1 MQESN
6 ITYKNLGIFLVSL
19 LLINIAV
26 GFYNSFTK
34 KNASKSLSVN
44 YIIKNT
50 KVFEKNPSDVTV
62 DYISESSEM
71 IEIFN
76 KYQFSVDNLLNNQSS
91 NLVIFSSLPKD
102 FMDIQP
108 VIERKRLFINTLIPI
123 IYSENLQILDDR
135 KKILDWWRES
145 DGENFSRDFWP
156 QWLFEL
162 SEKYE
167 SSDSNLGNLLVRV
180 DIIPISLAL
189 AQAAEESGWGTS
201 RFVME
206 GNALFGQW
214 TLSSSGGMIP
224 NERSPMKKH
233 KVKKFSTLIDGV
245 RAYALNLNTHGA
257 YRVFRLKREKARKA
271 SSVMTGIKLSKY
283 LKAYSERGLDYITT
297 IQKIIR
303 TNRLGQLDKARLRY
317 KKLDEILPW
326 FRIETQEF

>member
-19 LLINIAV
+19 LLINVAV

-34 KNASKSLSVN
+34 KKDSKGLSVN
-44 YIIKNT
+44 YVIKNT
-50 KVFEKNPSDVTV
+50 KVFEKNPSDITV

-76 KYQFSVDNLLNNQSS
+76 KYQFSVDNLLNNQSA
-91 NLVIFSSLPKD
+91 NLVIFSSLPRD

-123 IYSENLQILDDR
+123 IYSENLQILNDR

-162 SEKYE
+162 SEKYG

-189 AQAAEESGWGTS
+189 AQAAIESGWGTS
-201 RFVME
+201 RYSRE
-206 GNALFGQW
+206 GNAVYGQY
-214 TLSSSGGMIP
+214 TFDESKGLKPKDRNKNDEFFI
-224 NERSPMKKH
+224 
-233 KVKKFSTLIDGV
+233 KKFSNLSESV
-245 RAYALNLNTHGA
+245 RSYLKNINTHLAYADFREERKKLRMSGENLSGYKLVN
-257 YRVFRLKREKARKA
+257 FLKD
-271 SSVMTGIKLSKY
+271 
-283 LKAYSERGLDYITT
+283 YSERRESYIRDVKE
-297 IQKIIR
+297 IMNSNNFQKY
-303 TNRLGQLDKARLRY
+303 DKGNVLN
-317 KKLDEILPW
+317 
-326 FRIETQEF
+326 

>member
-34 KNASKSLSVN
+34 QKDPRGLSVN
-44 YIIKNT
+44 YTIKNT
-50 KVFEKNPSDVTV
+50 KVFEKDSSDVTV

-76 KYQFSVDNLLNNQSS
+76 KYKFSVDNLLNNQSA

-123 IYSENLQILDDR
+123 IYSENLQILNDR

-162 SEKYE
+162 SEKYG

-189 AQAAEESGWGTS
+189 AQAAIESGWGTS
-201 RFVME
+201 RYSRE
-206 GNALFGQW
+206 GNAVYGQY
-214 TLSSSGGMIP
+214 TFDESKGLKPKDRNKNDEFFI
-224 NERSPMKKH
+224 
-233 KVKKFSTLIDGV
+233 KKFSNLSESV
-245 RAYALNLNTHGA
+245 RSYLKNINTHLAYADFREERKKLRMSGENLSG
-257 YRVFRLKREKARKA
+257 Y
-271 SSVMTGIKLSKY
+271 KLVNF
-283 LKAYSERGLDYITT
+283 LMDYSERREFYIKDVKE
-297 IQKIIR
+297 IMSSNNFQKY
-303 TNRLGQLDKARLRY
+303 DKGNVLN
-317 KKLDEILPW
+317 
-326 FRIETQEF
+326 

>member
-6 ITYKNLGIFLVSL
+6 ITYKNLGIFLISL

-26 GFYNSFTK
+26 GFYNGFSK
-34 KNASKSLSVN
+34 KKDANNLSVN
-44 YIIKNT
+44 YTIRNT
-50 KVFEKNPSDVTV
+50 KILNSNTSDVTV

-162 SEKYE
+162 SEKYG
-167 SSDSNLGNLLVRV
+167 SSDSNLGNLLIRV

-189 AQAAEESGWGTS
+189 AQAAIESGWGTS
-201 RFVME
+201 RYSRE
-206 GNALFGQW
+206 GNAVFGQY
-214 TLSSSGGMIP
+214 TFDESKGLKPKDRNKNDEFFI
-224 NERSPMKKH
+224 
-233 KVKKFSTLIDGV
+233 KKFSNLSESV
-245 RAYALNLNTHGA
+245 RSYLKNINTHLAYADFREERKKLRMSGENLSGYKLVN
-257 YRVFRLKREKARKA
+257 FLKD
-271 SSVMTGIKLSKY
+271 
-283 LKAYSERGLDYITT
+283 YSERREFYIKDVKEIMSTNNF
-297 IQKIIR
+297 QKY
-303 TNRLGQLDKARLRY
+303 DKGNVLN
-317 KKLDEILPW
+317 
-326 FRIETQEF
+326 

>member
-26 GFYNSFTK
+26 GFYNGFSK
-34 KNASKSLSVN
+34 KKDAKNLSVN
-44 YIIKNT
+44 YTIKNT
-50 KVFEKNPSDVTV
+50 KIFNSNTSDVTV

-76 KYQFSVDNLLNNQSS
+76 KYEFSVDNLLNNQSS
-91 NLVIFSSLPKD
+91 NLVIFSSLPRD

-123 IYSENLQILDDR
+123 IYSENLQILNDR

-162 SEKYE
+162 SEKYG
-167 SSDSNLGNLLVRV
+167 SSDSNLGNLLIRV

-189 AQAAEESGWGTS
+189 AQAAIESGWGTS
-201 RFVME
+201 RYSRE
-206 GNALFGQW
+206 GNAVFGQY
-214 TLSSSGGMIP
+214 TFDESKGLKPKDRNKNDEFFI
-224 NERSPMKKH
+224 
-233 KVKKFSTLIDGV
+233 KKFSNLSESV
-245 RAYALNLNTHGA
+245 RSYLKNINTHLAYADFREERKKLRMSGENLSGYKLVN
-257 YRVFRLKREKARKA
+257 FLKD
-271 SSVMTGIKLSKY
+271 
-283 LKAYSERGLDYITT
+283 YSERREFYIKDVKE
-297 IQKIIR
+297 IMSSNNFQKY
-303 TNRLGQLDKARLRY
+303 DKGNVLN
-317 KKLDEILPW
+317 
-326 FRIETQEF
+326 

>member
-19 LLINIAV
+19 LLINVAV

-34 KNASKSLSVN
+34 KKDSKGLSVN
-44 YIIKNT
+44 YVIKNT
-50 KVFEKNPSDVTV
+50 KVFEKNPSDITV

-76 KYQFSVDNLLNNQSS
+76 KYQFSVDNLLNNQSA
-91 NLVIFSSLPKD
+91 NLVIFSSLPRD

-123 IYSENLQILDDR
+123 IYSENLQILNDR

-162 SEKYE
+162 SEKYG

-189 AQAAEESGWGTS
+189 AQAAIESGWGTS
-201 RFVME
+201 RYSRE
-206 GNALFGQW
+206 GNAVYGQY
-214 TLSSSGGMIP
+214 TFDESKGLKPKDRNKNDEFFI
-224 NERSPMKKH
+224 
-233 KVKKFSTLIDGV
+233 KKFSNLSESV
-245 RAYALNLNTHGA
+245 RSYLKNINTHLAYADFREERKKLRMSGENLSG
-257 YRVFRLKREKARKA
+257 F
-271 SSVMTGIKLSKY
+271 KLVNF
-283 LKAYSERGLDYITT
+283 LMDYSERREFYIKDVKE
-297 IQKIIR
+297 IMSSNNFQKY
-303 TNRLGQLDKARLRY
+303 DKGNVLN
-317 KKLDEILPW
+317 
-326 FRIETQEF
+326 